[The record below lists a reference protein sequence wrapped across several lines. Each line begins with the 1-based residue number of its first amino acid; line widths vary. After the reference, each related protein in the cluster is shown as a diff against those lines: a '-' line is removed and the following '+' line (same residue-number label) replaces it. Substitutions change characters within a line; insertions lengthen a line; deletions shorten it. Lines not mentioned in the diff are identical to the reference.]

1 MAADYDPR
9 IVALYDRA
17 NPNGPDHDYY
27 RALASR
33 QNAQRILDL
42 GCGTGM
48 LTVSFTGSGRRVVG
62 VDPSSSML
70 AYARQRPGAE
80 NATWI
85 QGDATALAEGEF
97 DFMVMAG
104 NVAQH
109 IIDPQWQL
117 SLNAL
122 RKAAVKGAVL
132 AFESRNPAVRAWE
145 KWADEAPGSSET
157 PYGVLTEWCQTELL
171 DEHNVMLRSFNR
183 FEATGELHV
192 EETLLAFRSERQIRA
207 QLVEAGFEVRAVYS
221 DWKSTEFSA
230 DKPLMVFEAVAV

>member
-1 MAADYDPR
+1 
-9 IVALYDRA
+9 
-17 NPNGPDHDYY
+17 
-27 RALASR
+27 
-33 QNAQRILDL
+33 
-42 GCGTGM
+42 
-48 LTVSFTGSGRRVVG
+48 
-62 VDPSSSML
+62 ML

-97 DFMVMAG
+97 DFMVMTG

-122 RKAAVKGAVL
+122 RKAAAKGAVL

-192 EETLLAFRSERQIRA
+192 EETLLAFRSDQQIRA
-207 QLVEAGFEVRAVYS
+207 QLAEAGFEVRAVYS
-221 DWKSTEFSA
+221 GWKGTEFSA